1 MIYCGM
7 FLIGRLMYSG
17 HYIVVPRHKF
27 DTSSV
32 NNLDPGVDS
41 TEFHTILIVGK
52 FNIGV
57 IISYKHTV
65 MSPPKASLD
74 LLGYALCGLYETTII
89 P

>member
-1 MIYCGM
+1 MI
-7 FLIGRLMYSG
+7 LIGRLMYSG
-17 HYIVVPRHKF
+17 QYIVLPRSKF